1 MDVFGVIK
9 DIFLLGY
16 VLRTLI
22 VGIISFG
29 VGRFMM
35 KRTINQL
42 TTYDFSVVWILG
54 AITVAPLLDGEIS
67 FTYIIVPLI
76 ALFFWHYIMS
86 VLSLKS
92 RKLSPFFN
100 GKPIIL
106 IDNGKIIRKNL
117 NKQFINIDLLLSEL
131 RQKSIFD
138 ILEVKYVILEPN
150 GRFSIIKK
158 ENYRFV
164 TATDLNITAK
174 PMDLPLVVINDG
186 KLFEEK
192 LNELGLNKD
201 WLMDNLNMYDI
212 DDITK
217 VYLATI
223 DRTNKLYISKKTY
236 D

>member
-1 MDVFGVIK
+1 
-9 DIFLLGY
+9 
-16 VLRTLI
+16 
-22 VGIISFG
+22 
-29 VGRFMM
+29 
-35 KRTINQL
+35 
-42 TTYDFSVVWILG
+42 
-54 AITVAPLLDGEIS
+54 
-67 FTYIIVPLI
+67 
-76 ALFFWHYIMS
+76 MS

>member
-1 MDVFGVIK
+1 M
-9 DIFLLGY
+9 
-16 VLRTLI
+16 
-22 VGIISFG
+22 
-29 VGRFMM
+29 
-35 KRTINQL
+35 
-42 TTYDFSVVWILG
+42 
-54 AITVAPLLDGEIS
+54 
-67 FTYIIVPLI
+67 
-76 ALFFWHYIMS
+76 
-86 VLSLKS
+86 
-92 RKLSPFFN
+92 
-100 GKPIIL
+100 
-106 IDNGKIIRKNL
+106 
-117 NKQFINIDLLLSEL
+117 LLSEL

-138 ILEVKYVILEPN
+138 ILEVIYVILEPN

-164 TATDLNITAK
+164 TANDLNITAK